1 MKSRPPGSYEQ
12 IQRPLGD
19 KHIDIKVAAA
29 TGEGELKQLLTSAGC
44 SLIENFD
51 DLRQLATESSSGSN
65 TTTTTTTATTIK
77 ESTNPIDIGIQC
89 DVVIVGSGAGG
100 GVMAATL
107 SKQGLKVI
115 VLERGPYFA
124 AGDITSLEGPGMLQ
138 MYEKGGTLATD
149 DGGVALIAGRVL
161 GGGTAVNWSV
171 CFKTPDNVR
180 DEWATGHGL
189 GLFKTERYDRAMQ
202 AVWERLSVQPA
213 VDQHSPQNLVLQEGA
228 EKLGF
233 RHGTLD
239 RNCASDH
246 YCGWC
251 SYGCPTGKKQ
261 STAET
266 WLVDA
271 VRTNNAVVFSNC
283 SVERVLHDDD
293 AENPGVATLLFILE
307 QLLINS
313 YNIRKSS

>member
-1 MKSRPPGSYEQ
+1 MKNRPPGSYEQ

-29 TGEGELKQLLTSAGC
+29 TAGEGKLKQLLTSAGC

-51 DLRQLATESSSGSN
+51 DLRHLATESSSG
-65 TTTTTTTATTIK
+65 TTTTTK
-77 ESTNPIDIGIQC
+77 ESANPIDIGMEC

-124 AGDITSLEGPGMLQ
+124 AGDITTLEGPGMLH
-138 MYEKGGTLATD
+138 MYEKGGTQATD

-180 DEWATGHGL
+180 DEWAMGHGL
-189 GLFKTERYDRAMQ
+189 GLFTTERYDRAMQ
-202 AVWERLSVQPA
+202 AVWERLRVQPA
-213 VDQHSPQNLVLQEGA
+213 TDQHSPQNLILQAGA

-271 VRTNNAVVFSNC
+271 VRTNHAVVISNC
-283 SVERVLHDDD
+283 TVERVLHDED
-293 AENPGVATLLFILE
+293 AESPGVSLATLPSMLP
-307 QLLINS
+307 QPP
-313 YNIRKSS
+313 